1 MASSRIQIIQR
12 GRTPRFCPPAVPQTE
27 GQQRLGGKVLIH
39 RSFLWAASLLAVVST
54 VPLLAQAPTV
64 GVPAMPDDIKPIR
77 VAGLGIRVSDLE
89 RSKKFYTEVLGLK
102 VDARVP
108 AQGEPV
114 EYLLGMTGDVRADT
128 LIVIRKGE
136 VKPGATEFGSITI
149 VVPNARKMAERVAA
163 AGYPPAKIVDGTNFV
178 KDPDGYTIELYQRP
192 AAPAP
197 Q

>member
-1 MASSRIQIIQR
+1 LSYRSPFLSPAVLLAGVCAAAVLAQTSA
-12 GRTPRFCPPAVPQTE
+12 PAVP
-27 GQQRLGGKVLIH
+27 
-39 RSFLWAASLLAVVST
+39 
-54 VPLLAQAPTV
+54 
-64 GVPAMPDDIKPIR
+64 AMSDDVKPIR

-102 VDARVP
+102 VDAKVP
-108 AQGEPV
+108 SQGEPV

-136 VKPGATEFGSITI
+136 IRAGATEFGTITL
-149 VVPNARKMAERVAA
+149 VVPNGRKMAERVAT
-163 AGYPPAKIVDGTNFV
+163 AGYPPDRIVDGTNFV

-192 AAPAP
+192 AAR